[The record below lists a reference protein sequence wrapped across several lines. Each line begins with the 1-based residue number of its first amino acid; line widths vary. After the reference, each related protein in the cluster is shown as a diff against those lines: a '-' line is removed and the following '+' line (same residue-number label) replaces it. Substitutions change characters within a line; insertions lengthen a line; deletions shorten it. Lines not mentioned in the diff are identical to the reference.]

1 MIRKWTGILLCVLFS
16 SVSCFCLEENSGRA
30 SPTVELVGESEQAV
44 KGEVVRVGVLIAIP
58 KGEHIYWKNPGRLGM
73 PLRIFWDLPAGCELL
88 EEHWPTPEVF

>member
-88 EEHWPTPEVF
+88 EEHWPTP